1 MRRMALT
8 TGERIG
14 SYEVLGPLGAGGMG
28 EVYRALDVR
37 LGREVAL
44 KVLPAAVGQDPARRA
59 RFDREARLLAALNH
73 PGIGAIYGVEET
85 ATGPLL
91 VLELIPG
98 LTLAERIARGPL
110 PLDEALSIA
119 RQIADAVAYAH
130 ANSVVHRDLKPANVK
145 CLPDGKVKVLDFGIA
160 KALSPD
166 SGAFGGDMSTVTPAD
181 TAAGTIMGTP
191 DYMSP
196 EQARGQEIDRR
207 TDVWSLGCILYEMLS
222 GRRAF
227 RGETVADTLAA
238 VLGRSPDWTL
248 LPESTTPAV
257 GILLKRCLQI
267 DREQRVHDM
276 SDVRIQIDDALSSS
290 AAISPAARSRRL
302 QAVEIG
308 SIAVI
313 AVSSIVQG
321 LFLYRL
327 VPTLAAMYSG
337 WGMTLSFPLRMY
349 IFMCNSALRITPVI
363 LVILFAVHWF
373 GRSLS
378 PRLRR
383 RALVGLAAI
392 AGPMTVFGLYFMAE
406 DSLVQA
412 LRLTLIVSAPRQV
425 LQRDLST
432 LYIASGAPERVIA
445 LIDPTGKRDDFVSK
459 PSWSSPGEAFQLA
472 EAYKAKGD
480 LVSARRLY
488 KRAQEAATY
497 FDEVLTQ
504 QLLAQQV
511 SWQSRWGVEF
521 TGWLPNTSDM
531 RRLPDLI
538 KAVSQQRLDQLP
550 K

>member
-1 MRRMALT
+1 MSFG
-8 TGERIG
+8 TGSRVG

-28 EVYRALDVR
+28 EVYRALDTR

-110 PLDEALSIA
+110 PLDEALSVA
-119 RQIADAVAYAH
+119 RQIAGAVAYAH
-130 ANSVVHRDLKPANVK
+130 ANGVVHRDLKPANVK

-166 SGAFGGDMSTVTPAD
+166 SGAFGGEMSTVTPAD

-207 TDVWSLGCILYEMLS
+207 TDIWSLGCILYEMLS

-248 LPESTTPAV
+248 LPDSTTPAV
-257 GILLKRCLQI
+257 GMLLKRCLQI

-276 SDVRIQIDDALSSS
+276 SDVRIQIDDALSVSGS
-290 AAISPAARSRRL
+290 TNPVARPRRL
-302 QAVEIG
+302 QSIEIG
-308 SIAVI
+308 SLAVI
-313 AVSSIVQG
+313 AVAAMIQG

-327 VPTLAAMYSG
+327 VPNLAALYSG
-337 WGMTLSFPLRMY
+337 FNLELAFPLRLY
-349 IFMCNSALRITPVI
+349 IFLCNLAVRVVPIVALV
-363 LVILFAVHWF
+363 WF
-373 GRSLS
+373 GLSAAGRSPS
-378 PRLRR
+378 PVFRR
-383 RALVGLAAI
+383 RFLLVVAAL
-392 AGPMTVFGLYFMAE
+392 AGPATVFGLYFMAE
-406 DSLVQA
+406 SGLTQL
-412 LRLTLIVSAPRQV
+412 LRLSIAPGASIE
-425 LQRDLST
+425 RDLTSMY
-432 LYIASGAPERVIA
+432 LAAGNPEGVIA
-445 LIDPTGKRDDFVSK
+445 QLDPRGNRDDFVT
-459 PSWSSPGEAFQLA
+459 PIRWSAPAQAFQLA
-472 EAYKAKGD
+472 EAYRLKGNNEA
-480 LVSARRLY
+480 ARRLY
-488 KRAQEAATY
+488 HRAQQAATA
-497 FDEVLTQ
+497 FDEVLTVQLIANEAKWQ
-504 QLLAQQV
+504 QQF
-511 SWQSRWGVEF
+511 GVDF
-521 TGWLPNTSDM
+521 VGWVPSTADL
-531 RRLPDLI
+531 RKLPDMI
-538 KAVSQQRLDQLP
+538 RSVSQQRLDQLP